1 MRRAIIRLF
10 VLGIGLLTLTACNL
24 GTAPS
29 TPVPTPDIPTVEI
42 LAPSN
47 NQQVFVGT
55 DFDIDILATDQSQGI
70 KRIELFLD
78 GGLLNDS
85 TVISGTQKQ
94 YRVTMNW
101 LAQGEGFHVLTA
113 VAYREDETRSDE
125 SLINLE
131 VIPRE

>member
-1 MRRAIIRLF
+1 M
-10 VLGIGLLTLTACNL
+10 
-24 GTAPS
+24 
-29 TPVPTPDIPTVEI
+29 
-42 LAPSN
+42 
-47 NQQVFVGT
+47 FVGT

>member
-1 MRRAIIRLF
+1 MSRITTQLMM
-10 VLGIGLLTLTACNL
+10 LCIGLLTLTACNL
-24 GTAPS
+24 GTPQA

-42 LAPSN
+42 LSPPN

-55 DFDIDILATDQSQGI
+55 NFDIDILATDASQGI
-70 KRIELFLD
+70 KRIELYLD
-78 GGLLNDS
+78 GGLLNES
-85 TVISGTQKQ
+85 TVVSGTQTQ

-101 LAQGEGFHVLTA
+101 LAQGEGFHVLSA

-125 SLINLE
+125 MVINLE